1 MLVKGSHFM
10 GLEKAGRGDCRKG
23 RGLMLYY
30 LYHFSSWFEPLNVFR
45 YETFRAMAAALTSLA
60 LSFALGPKTIVLL
73 TRLKLG
79 QPLRQKSEV
88 RELADLHSSKQGTP
102 TMGGILILFTVA
114 FSSLLWCDPANRLY
128 WLVLGSM
135 IFLGLVGFA
144 DDYEKV
150 AKKNSKGIRGWQKL
164 AAQLLLAIFVFA
176 YLRYNS
182 DYPGASNRL
191 YIPFMKT
198 PVVVDMGVLAVV
210 FFALVIMGTSNAVNL
225 TDGLDGLAIGC
236 SISVALTYA
245 VFCYVAG
252 NGRLATYLFLPLV
265 SGAGDL
271 AVFCAALV
279 GAGLGFLW
287 FNCHPARVFM
297 GDTGSLAL
305 GGVLGVI
312 AICVHQELALII
324 AGGVFVLEA
333 GSVLIQVTS
342 FKLTGKRVFAMSPL
356 HHHFEL
362 KGWNESTVT
371 VRFWIMSLVASLLA
385 LATLKLR

>member
-1 MLVKGSHFM
+1 
-10 GLEKAGRGDCRKG
+10 
-23 RGLMLYY
+23 MLYY
-30 LYHFSSWFEPLNVFR
+30 LYFLSSHWGPLNVFR
-45 YETFRAMAAALTSLA
+45 YETFRAMAAALTALMLSLA
-60 LSFALGPKTIVLL
+60 MGPKTIVLL

-79 QPLRQKSEV
+79 QPLRLKSEV
-88 RELADLHSSKQGTP
+88 RELADLHSSKKGTP
-102 TMGGILILFTVA
+102 TMGGILILFTVTI
-114 FSSLLWCDPANRLY
+114 SSLLWCDPANKLF

-135 IFLGLVGFA
+135 LFLGFIGFA

-150 AKKNSKGIRGWQKL
+150 AKKNSKGIRGWYKM
-164 AAQLLLAIFVFA
+164 AAQALLAIFVCL
-176 YLRYNS
+176 YLNYFVSTYNGEWS
-182 DYPGASNRL
+182 RL
-191 YIPFMKT
+191 YIPFMKSA
-198 PVVVDMGVLAVV
+198 VVVNMGILTIV
-210 FFALVIMGTSNAVNL
+210 FFLLVITGTSNAVNL

-245 VFCYVAG
+245 IFCYVAG
-252 NGRLATYLFLPLV
+252 NAKLATYLLLPLV
-265 SGAGDL
+265 SGAGEL

-312 AICVHQELALII
+312 AICVHQELLLII

-333 GSVLIQVTS
+333 GSVMLQVAS
-342 FKLTGKRVFAMSPL
+342 FKLTGKRIFAMSPL

-362 KGWNESTVT
+362 KGWDESTVT
-371 VRFWIMSLVASLLA
+371 VRFWIMSLIGAMAA

>member
-1 MLVKGSHFM
+1 MF
-10 GLEKAGRGDCRKG
+10 
-23 RGLMLYY
+23 YY
-30 LYHFSSWFEPLNVFR
+30 LSHYSAVFGPLNVFR
-45 YETFRAMAAALTSLA
+45 YETFRATAAALTSLV
-60 LSFALGPKTIVLL
+60 LSFALGPRMILLL

-79 QPLRQKSEV
+79 QPLRLKSEV
-88 RELADLHSSKQGTP
+88 RELADLHSSKKGTP
-102 TMGGILILFTVA
+102 TMGGLLILVTVTL
-114 FSSLLWCDPANRLY
+114 SSLLWCDPANRLY

-135 IFLGLVGFA
+135 LFLGFIGFA

-164 AAQLLLAIFVFA
+164 AAQLLLAVFVFN

-182 DYPGASNRL
+182 DYPGASNGL
-191 YIPFMKT
+191 YIPFLKT
-198 PVVVDMGVLAVV
+198 PVVVDMGVLALV

-245 VFCYVAG
+245 IFCYVAG
-252 NGRLATYLFLPLV
+252 NVRLATYLFLPSV
-265 SGAGDL
+265 SGAGDI

-279 GAGLGFLW
+279 GSGLGFLW

-312 AICVHQELALII
+312 AICVHQELALVI
-324 AGGVFVLEA
+324 AGGVFVIEA
-333 GSVLIQVTS
+333 GSVLLQVAS
-342 FKLTGKRVFAMSPL
+342 FKLTGKRIFAMSPL

-371 VRFWIMSLVASLLA
+371 VRFWIMSLVAALMA

>member
-1 MLVKGSHFM
+1 MLF
-10 GLEKAGRGDCRKG
+10 
-23 RGLMLYY
+23 Y
-30 LYHFSSWFEPLNVFR
+30 LYHFSPWFSPFNVFR

-102 TMGGILILFTVA
+102 TMGGILIIFTVA
-114 FSSLLWCDPANRLY
+114 VSALLWCDPANRLF
-128 WLVLGSM
+128 WLVLISM
-135 IFLGLVGFA
+135 LFLGFIGFA

-176 YLRYNS
+176 FLRLNS
-182 DYPGASNRL
+182 EYPGESSRL
-191 YIPFMKT
+191 YIPFLKT
-198 PVVVDMGVLAVV
+198 PVIVDMGAFAVV

-252 NGRLATYLFLPLV
+252 NARLATYLFLPLV

-279 GAGLGFLW
+279 GSGLGFLW

-333 GSVLIQVTS
+333 GSVLIQVAS

>member
-1 MLVKGSHFM
+1 
-10 GLEKAGRGDCRKG
+10 
-23 RGLMLYY
+23 MLYY
-30 LYHFSSWFEPLNVFR
+30 LYYLSAHWSPFNVFR
-45 YETFRAMAAALTSLA
+45 YETFRAMAAALTALMLSLA
-60 LSFALGPKTIVLL
+60 MGPMTIILL

-79 QPLRQKSEV
+79 QPLRLKSEV
-88 RELADLHSSKQGTP
+88 RELADLHSSKKGTP
-102 TMGGILILFTVA
+102 TMGGILILFTVTI
-114 FSSLLWCDPANRLY
+114 SSLLWCDPANRLF

-135 IFLGLVGFA
+135 LYLGFLGFA

-164 AAQLLLAIFVFA
+164 AAQALLAIFVFL
-176 YLRYNS
+176 YLSYTSN
-182 DYPGASNRL
+182 YPGEWNRL
-191 YIPFMKT
+191 YIPFLKSA
-198 PVVVDMGVLAVV
+198 VVVDMGVLTVV
-210 FFALVIMGTSNAVNL
+210 FFAVVVMGASNAVNL

-245 VFCYVAG
+245 IFCYVAG
-252 NGRLATYLFLPLV
+252 NAKLATYLILPLV
-265 SGAGDL
+265 SGAGEL

-279 GAGLGFLW
+279 GSGLGFLW

-312 AICVHQELALII
+312 AICVHQELLLVI

-333 GSVLIQVTS
+333 GSVLLQVAS
-342 FKLTGKRVFAMSPL
+342 FKLTGKRIFAMSPL

-362 KGWNESTVT
+362 KGWDESTVT
-371 VRFWIMSLVASLLA
+371 VRFWIMSLVGAMAA

>member
-1 MLVKGSHFM
+1 MFYY
-10 GLEKAGRGDCRKG
+10 
-23 RGLMLYY
+23 LYY
-30 LYHFSSWFEPLNVFR
+30 LSSHWGPFNVFR
-45 YETFRAMAAALTSLA
+45 YETVRAMAAALTALMLSLA
-60 LSFALGPKTIVLL
+60 MGPKTIVLL

-79 QPLRQKSEV
+79 QPLRLKSEV
-88 RELADLHSSKQGTP
+88 RELADLHSGKKGTP
-102 TMGGILILFTVA
+102 TMGGMLILFTVTI
-114 FSSLLWCDPANRLY
+114 STLLWCDPANRLF

-135 IFLGLVGFA
+135 LYLGFIGFA

-164 AAQLLLAIFVFA
+164 AAQALLAIFVFL
-176 YLRYNS
+176 YLSYTSN
-182 DYPGASNRL
+182 YPGEWNRL
-191 YIPFMKT
+191 YIPFLKSAI
-198 PVVVDMGVLAVV
+198 VVDMGVLTVV
-210 FFALVIMGTSNAVNL
+210 FFALVIMGASNAVNL

-245 VFCYVAG
+245 IFCYVAG
-252 NGRLATYLFLPLV
+252 NAKLATYLILPLV
-265 SGAGDL
+265 SGAGEL

-287 FNCHPARVFM
+287 FNCHPARLFM

-312 AICVHQELALII
+312 AICVHQELLLII

-333 GSVLIQVTS
+333 GSVLLQVAS
-342 FKLTGKRVFAMSPL
+342 FKLTGKRIFAMSPL

-362 KGWNESTVT
+362 KGWDESTVT
-371 VRFWIMSLVASLLA
+371 VRFWIMSLIGAMAA

>member
-1 MLVKGSHFM
+1 MFYY
-10 GLEKAGRGDCRKG
+10 
-23 RGLMLYY
+23 LYY
-30 LYHFSSWFEPLNVFR
+30 LSAHWGPLNVFR
-45 YETFRAMAAALTSLA
+45 YETFRAMAAALTALMLSLA
-60 LSFALGPKTIVLL
+60 MGPKTIVVL

-88 RELADLHSSKQGTP
+88 RELADLHSAKKGTP
-102 TMGGILILFTVA
+102 TMGGILILFTVTL
-114 FSSLLWCDPANRLY
+114 STLIWCDLANKLY

-135 IFLGLVGFA
+135 LYLGLIGFA

-150 AKKNSKGIRGWQKL
+150 AKKNSKGIRAWQKM
-164 AAQLLLAIFVFA
+164 AAQGLLAIFVFL
-176 YLRYNS
+176 YLSYFS
-182 DYPGASNRL
+182 SYPGEWNRL
-191 YIPFMKT
+191 YIPFLKSAA
-198 PVVVDMGVLAVV
+198 VVDMGLLTVI
-210 FFALVIMGTSNAVNL
+210 FFAIVTVGTSNAVNL

-245 VFCYVAG
+245 IFCYVEG
-252 NGRLATYLFLPLV
+252 NAKLSTYLILPLV
-265 SGAGDL
+265 SGAGEL

-312 AICVHQELALII
+312 AICVHQELLLII

-333 GSVLIQVTS
+333 GSVMLQVAS
-342 FKLTGKRVFAMSPL
+342 FKLTGKRIFAMSPL

-362 KGWNESTVT
+362 KGWDETTVV
-371 VRFWIMSLVASLLA
+371 VRFWIMSLIGAMAA

>member
-1 MLVKGSHFM
+1 
-10 GLEKAGRGDCRKG
+10 
-23 RGLMLYY
+23 MLYY
-30 LYHFSSWFEPLNVFR
+30 LSHFSSAFGPLNVFR
-45 YETFRAMAAALTSLA
+45 YETFRATAAALTSLM
-60 LSFALGPKTIVLL
+60 LSFMLGPRTILLL
-73 TRLKLG
+73 TQLKLG
-79 QPLRQKSEV
+79 QPLRLKSEV
-88 RELADLHSSKQGTP
+88 RELADLHSGKKGTP
-102 TMGGILILFTVA
+102 TMGGILIILTVTI
-114 FSSLLWCDPANRLY
+114 SSLLWCDPYNHLY

-135 IFLGLVGFA
+135 LFLGFLGFA

-164 AAQLLLAIFVFA
+164 AAQLFLAVFVFV
-176 YLRYNS
+176 YLRIYS

-210 FFALVIMGTSNAVNL
+210 FFAVVIMGTSNAVNL

-236 SISVALTYA
+236 CISVALTYA
-245 VFCYVAG
+245 IFCYVAG
-252 NGRLATYLFLPLV
+252 NARLATYLFLPLV

-279 GAGLGFLW
+279 GSGLGFLW

-312 AICVHQELALII
+312 AICVHQELALVI

-333 GSVLIQVTS
+333 GSVLIQVAS

-371 VRFWIMSLVASLLA
+371 VRFWIMSLVASLMA

>member
-1 MLVKGSHFM
+1 MLF
-10 GLEKAGRGDCRKG
+10 
-23 RGLMLYY
+23 Y
-30 LYHFSSWFEPLNVFR
+30 LYHFSPWFSPFNVFR

-102 TMGGILILFTVA
+102 TMGGILIIFTVA
-114 FSSLLWCDPANRLY
+114 VSALLWCDPANRLF
-128 WLVLGSM
+128 WLVLISM
-135 IFLGLVGFA
+135 LFLGFIGFA

-176 YLRYNS
+176 FLRLNS
-182 DYPGASNRL
+182 EYPGESSRL
-191 YIPFMKT
+191 YIPFLKT
-198 PVVVDMGVLAVV
+198 PVIVDMGAFAVA

-252 NGRLATYLFLPLV
+252 NARLATYLFLPLV

-279 GAGLGFLW
+279 GSGLGFLW

-333 GSVLIQVTS
+333 GSVLIQVAS

>member
-1 MLVKGSHFM
+1 
-10 GLEKAGRGDCRKG
+10 
-23 RGLMLYY
+23 
-30 LYHFSSWFEPLNVFR
+30 
-45 YETFRAMAAALTSLA
+45 MAAALTSLF
-60 LSFALGPKTIVLL
+60 LSLALGPRTIVLL

-79 QPLRQKSEV
+79 QPLRLKSEV
-88 RELADLHSSKQGTP
+88 RELADLHSSKKGTP
-102 TMGGILILFTVA
+102 TMGGILILLSVTL
-114 FSSLLWCDPANRLY
+114 SSLLWCDPLNRLY

-135 IFLGLVGFA
+135 LFLGFIGFA

-164 AAQLLLAIFVFA
+164 AAQLLLAIFVFC
-176 YLRYNS
+176 YLRYYA
-182 DYPGASNRL
+182 DYPGAANHL

-245 VFCYVAG
+245 IFCYVAG
-252 NGRLATYLFLPLV
+252 NARLATYLFLPLV
-265 SGAGDL
+265 SGSGDL

-279 GAGLGFLW
+279 GSGLGFLW

-312 AICVHQELALII
+312 AICVHQELALVI
-324 AGGVFVLEA
+324 AGGVFVMEA
-333 GSVLIQVTS
+333 GSVLIQVAS

>member
-1 MLVKGSHFM
+1 MM
-10 GLEKAGRGDCRKG
+10 
-23 RGLMLYY
+23 YY
-30 LYHFSSWFEPLNVFR
+30 LYHLASYWGPFNVFR
-45 YETFRAMAAALTSLA
+45 YETFRALAAALTALMLSL
-60 LSFALGPKTIVLL
+60 ALGPKTIVVL

-79 QPLRQKSEV
+79 QPLRQKAEV
-88 RELADLHSSKQGTP
+88 RELADLHSAKKGTP
-102 TMGGILILFTVA
+102 TMGGILILASVTISTV
-114 FSSLLWCDPANRLY
+114 LWCDPANRLV

-135 IFLGLVGFA
+135 LFLGFIGFA

-150 AKKNSKGIRGWQKL
+150 AKKNSKGIRGWYKMAAQGLL
-164 AAQLLLAIFVFA
+164 AAFVFL
-176 YLRYNS
+176 YLY
-182 DYPGASNRL
+182 YVSNYDAEWSRL
-191 YIPFMKT
+191 YIPFLKSA
-198 PVVVDMGVLAVV
+198 VVVDMSIPLTFI
-210 FFALVIMGTSNAVNL
+210 FFGLVITGTSNAVNL

-245 VFCYVAG
+245 IFCYAAG
-252 NGRLATYLFLPLV
+252 NIKLATYLFLPFV
-265 SGAGDL
+265 SGAGEL
-271 AVFCAALV
+271 SVFCSALV

-312 AICVHQELALII
+312 AICVHQELLLII

-333 GSVLIQVTS
+333 ASVMLQVAS
-342 FKLTGKRVFAMSPL
+342 FKLTGKRIFAMSPL

-362 KGWNESTVT
+362 KGWDETQVV
-371 VRFWIMSLVASLLA
+371 VRFWIMSLIGAIAA

>member
-1 MLVKGSHFM
+1 
-10 GLEKAGRGDCRKG
+10 
-23 RGLMLYY
+23 MLYY
-30 LYHFSSWFEPLNVFR
+30 LSHYSNAFGPLNVLR
-45 YETFRAMAAALTSLA
+45 YETFRAMAAALTSLV
-60 LSFALGPKTIVLL
+60 LSLLLGPKIIVVL

-102 TMGGILILFTVA
+102 TMGGILILFTVTL
-114 FSSLLWCDPANRLY
+114 STLLWCDPANHLY

-135 IFLGLVGFA
+135 LYLGVVGFA

-150 AKKNSKGIRGWQKL
+150 ARKNSKGIRGWQKL
-164 AAQLLLAIFVFA
+164 AAQLLLAIFVFSF
-176 YLRYNS
+176 LRYYS
-182 DYPGASNRL
+182 EYPGASNRL

-210 FFALVIMGTSNAVNL
+210 FFAVVIMGTSNAVNL

-245 VFCYVAG
+245 IFCYVAG
-252 NGRLATYLFLPLV
+252 NARLATYLFLPLV

-312 AICVHQELALII
+312 AICVHQELALVI

-333 GSVLIQVTS
+333 GSVLLQVSS
-342 FKLTGKRVFAMSPL
+342 FKLTGKRIFAMSPL

-371 VRFWIMSLVASLLA
+371 VRFWIMSLVAALMA

>member
-1 MLVKGSHFM
+1 ML
-10 GLEKAGRGDCRKG
+10 
-23 RGLMLYY
+23 
-30 LYHFSSWFEPLNVFR
+30 
-45 YETFRAMAAALTSLA
+45 
-60 LSFALGPKTIVLL
+60 
-73 TRLKLG
+73 
-79 QPLRQKSEV
+79 
-88 RELADLHSSKQGTP
+88 
-102 TMGGILILFTVA
+102 
-114 FSSLLWCDPANRLY
+114 
-128 WLVLGSM
+128 
-135 IFLGLVGFA
+135 FLGFIGFA

-164 AAQLLLAIFVFA
+164 AAQLLLAIFVFV
-176 YLRYNS
+176 YLRYNA
-182 DYPGASNRL
+182 DFPGASSRL

-210 FFALVIMGTSNAVNL
+210 FFALVVMGTSNAVNL

-245 VFCYVAG
+245 IFCYVAG
-252 NGRLATYLFLPLV
+252 NARLATYLFLPPV
-265 SGAGDL
+265 SGGGDL

-279 GAGLGFLW
+279 GSGLGFLW

-333 GSVLIQVTS
+333 GSVMIQVAS

-371 VRFWIMSLVASLLA
+371 VRFWIMSLVAALLA

>member
-1 MLVKGSHFM
+1 
-10 GLEKAGRGDCRKG
+10 
-23 RGLMLYY
+23 MLYY
-30 LYHFSSWFEPLNVFR
+30 LYFLSAHWGPFNVFR
-45 YETFRAMAAALTSLA
+45 YETFRAMAAALTAFMLSLA
-60 LSFALGPKTIVLL
+60 LGPHTIVVL

-88 RELADLHSSKQGTP
+88 RELADLHSAKKGTP
-102 TMGGILILFTVA
+102 TMGGILILSTVA
-114 FSSLLWCDPANRLY
+114 ISALLWCDPANRLV

-135 IFLGLVGFA
+135 LYLGLIGFA

-164 AAQLLLAIFVFA
+164 TAQALLAIFVFL
-176 YLRYNS
+176 YLKYMS
-182 DYPGASNRL
+182 SYDGDDSEWSRL
-191 YIPFMKT
+191 YIPFLKSA
-198 PVVVDMGVLAVV
+198 VVVNMGLLVTVV
-210 FFALVIMGTSNAVNL
+210 FFALVTMGASNAVNL

-245 VFCYVAG
+245 IFCYVAG
-252 NGRLATYLFLPLV
+252 NAKLATYLILPLV
-265 SGAGDL
+265 SGAGEL
-271 AVFCAALV
+271 AVFCSAMV

-312 AICVHQELALII
+312 SICVHQELLLVI

-333 GSVLIQVTS
+333 GSVLLQVAS
-342 FKLTGKRVFAMSPL
+342 FKLTGKRIFAMSPL

-362 KGWNESTVT
+362 KGWDETTVV
-371 VRFWIMSLVASLLA
+371 VRFWIMSLVGAMAA

>member
-1 MLVKGSHFM
+1 
-10 GLEKAGRGDCRKG
+10 
-23 RGLMLYY
+23 MLYY
-30 LYHFSSWFEPLNVFR
+30 LYFFSSHWQPLNVFR
-45 YETFRAMAAALTSLA
+45 YETFRAMAAALTAFMLSLA
-60 LSFALGPKTIVLL
+60 MGPKTILLL
-73 TRLKLG
+73 TQLKLG
-79 QPLRQKSEV
+79 QPLRLKSEV
-88 RELADLHSSKQGTP
+88 RELADLHSAKKGTP
-102 TMGGILILFTVA
+102 TMGGILIIFTVTI
-114 FSSLLWCDPANRLY
+114 STLLWCDPVNKLF

-135 IFLGLVGFA
+135 IYLGFIGFA

-164 AAQLLLAIFVFA
+164 AAQALLAIFVYR
-176 YLRYNS
+176 YLGYIS
-182 DYPGASNRL
+182 SYDGEWHRL
-191 YIPFMKT
+191 YIPFLKSA
-198 PVVVDMGVLAVV
+198 VVVDMGVLTVLFFGLVV
-210 FFALVIMGTSNAVNL
+210 MGTSNAVNL

-245 VFCYVAG
+245 IFCYVGG
-252 NGRLATYLFLPLV
+252 NAKLATYLLLPFV
-265 SGAGDL
+265 SGAGEL

-312 AICVHQELALII
+312 AICVHQELLLII

-333 GSVLIQVTS
+333 GSVVLQVAS
-342 FKLTGKRVFAMSPL
+342 FKLTGKRIFAMSPL

-362 KGWNESTVT
+362 KGWDESTVT
-371 VRFWIMSLVASLLA
+371 VRFWIMSLIGAMAA

>member
-1 MLVKGSHFM
+1 
-10 GLEKAGRGDCRKG
+10 
-23 RGLMLYY
+23 MLYY
-30 LYHFSSWFEPLNVFR
+30 LYYLSSHWGPLNVFR
-45 YETFRAMAAALTSLA
+45 YETFRAMAAALTALMLSLA
-60 LSFALGPKTIVLL
+60 MGPKTIVLL

-79 QPLRQKSEV
+79 QPLRLKSEV
-88 RELADLHSSKQGTP
+88 RELADLHSAKKGTP
-102 TMGGILILFTVA
+102 TMGGILILFTVTI
-114 FSSLLWCDPANRLY
+114 SSLLWCDPANRLF

-135 IFLGLVGFA
+135 LYLGFIGFA

-164 AAQLLLAIFVFA
+164 TAQALLAIFVFL
-176 YLRYNS
+176 YLSYTSN
-182 DYPGASNRL
+182 YPGEWNRL
-191 YIPFMKT
+191 YIPFLKSA
-198 PVVVDMGVLAVV
+198 VVFDMGVLTVV
-210 FFALVIMGTSNAVNL
+210 FFALVVMGTSNAVNL

-245 VFCYVAG
+245 IFCYVGG
-252 NGRLATYLFLPLV
+252 NAKLATYLLLPLV
-265 SGAGDL
+265 SGAGEL
-271 AVFCAALV
+271 AVFCSALV

-312 AICVHQELALII
+312 AICVHQELLLVI

-333 GSVLIQVTS
+333 GSVLLQVAS
-342 FKLTGKRVFAMSPL
+342 FKLTGKRIFAMSPL

-362 KGWNESTVT
+362 KGWDESTVT
-371 VRFWIMSLVASLLA
+371 VRFWIMSLVGAMAA

>member
-1 MLVKGSHFM
+1 MF
-10 GLEKAGRGDCRKG
+10 
-23 RGLMLYY
+23 YY
-30 LYHFSSWFEPLNVFR
+30 LYYFSNHTGLGGLNVFR
-45 YETFRAMAAALTSLA
+45 YETFRATAAALTAFVLSLA
-60 LSFALGPKTIVLL
+60 MGPKTIVLL

-88 RELADLHSSKQGTP
+88 RELADLHSAKKGTP
-102 TMGGILILFTVA
+102 TMGGILILASVA
-114 FSSLLWCDPANRLY
+114 ISAILWCDPVNRFI

-135 IFLGLVGFA
+135 LFLGFIGFA

-150 AKKNSKGIRGWQKL
+150 AKKNSKGIRGWQKM
-164 AAQLLLAIFVFA
+164 AAQGLLALFVFL
-176 YLRYNS
+176 YLVCFSPVYLSGYEGEWNH
-182 DYPGASNRL
+182 L
-191 YIPFMKT
+191 YIPFLKT
-198 PVVVDMGVLAVV
+198 AVVVDMGIVTTFL
-210 FFALVIMGTSNAVNL
+210 FFGLVITGASNAVNL

-236 SISVALTYA
+236 TISVALTYA
-245 VFCYVAG
+245 IFCYIAG
-252 NGRLATYLFLPLV
+252 NVRLSSYLFLPFV
-265 SGAGDL
+265 SGAGEL

-297 GDTGSLAL
+297 GDTGSLAI

-312 AICVHQELALII
+312 AICVHQELLLVI

-333 GSVLIQVTS
+333 ASVMLQVAS
-342 FKLTGKRVFAMSPL
+342 FKLTGKRIFAMSPL

-362 KGWNESTVT
+362 KGWDETQVV
-371 VRFWIMSLVASLLA
+371 VRFWIMSLIGAIAA

>member
-1 MLVKGSHFM
+1 
-10 GLEKAGRGDCRKG
+10 
-23 RGLMLYY
+23 MLYY
-30 LYHFSSWFEPLNVFR
+30 LSLFSAHWGPFNVFR
-45 YETFRAMAAALTSLA
+45 YETFRATAAALTAFVLSLA
-60 LSFALGPKTIVLL
+60 MGPKVIVLL

-88 RELADLHSSKQGTP
+88 RELADLHSSKKGTP
-102 TMGGILILFTVA
+102 TMGGILIIFTVTI
-114 FSSLLWCDPANRLY
+114 SSLLWCDTANKLY

-135 IFLGLVGFA
+135 LFLGFIGFA

-150 AKKNSKGIRGWQKL
+150 AKKNSKGIRGWYKM
-164 AAQLLLAIFVFA
+164 AAQALLAIFVFL
-176 YLRYNS
+176 YLSYFS
-182 DYPGASNRL
+182 DYDREWKQL
-191 YIPFMKT
+191 YIPFLKSA
-198 PVVVDMGVLAVV
+198 VVVDMGLLTVIFFGLVV
-210 FFALVIMGTSNAVNL
+210 TGTSNAVNL

-236 SISVALTYA
+236 TITVALTYA
-245 VFCYVAG
+245 IFCYVEG
-252 NGRLATYLFLPLV
+252 NAKIATYLILPLV
-265 SGAGDL
+265 SGAGEL

-297 GDTGSLAL
+297 GDTGSLAI

-312 AICVHQELALII
+312 AICVHQELLLVI

-333 GSVLIQVTS
+333 GSVMLQVAS
-342 FKLTGKRVFAMSPL
+342 FKLTGKRIFAMSPL

-362 KGWNESTVT
+362 KGWDETTVV
-371 VRFWIMSLVASLLA
+371 VRFWIMSLVGAMAA